1 MKMVILDGYGLNPG
15 DISWAPLETLGEI
28 SVYDRTPENDTA
40 LIIER
45 IGDARIIFTNKVPIT
60 QEVMLACPQLE
71 YIGVLAT
78 GYNVVDI
85 EAAKEKHIVVTNVPS
100 YGTDAVAQFTFALLL
115 EIASQVGLH
124 NRSVQAGDWQ
134 NSPDFTYWKQPLFEL
149 AGKTLGLVGYGL
161 IAQKVAEIAVVFGM
175 NVIYYNHRP
184 KQSKTPSVKQ
194 VTLDEVYHKADI
206 ISLHVPQMSETTQM
220 INNEAI
226 QQMKDGVI
234 LINTA
239 RGGLLDEEAV
249 AAALNIGKIAALGA
263 DVVTKEPILATNP
276 LLTAKNCYLT
286 PHIAW
291 APVEARE
298 RLLGIAVDNVKKFL
312 EGTPQNNVA
321 N

>member
-85 EAAKEKHIVVTNVPS
+85 EAAKEKHIVVTNVSS

-124 NRSVQAGDWQ
+124 NRSVKAGDWQ

-149 AGKTLGLVGYGL
+149 SGKTLGLVGYGL

-175 NVIYYNHRP
+175 TVIYYNHRP
-184 KQSKTPSVKQ
+184 KQSKTQGVKQ
-194 VTLDEVYHKADI
+194 VTLSEVYHEADI
-206 ISLHVPQMSETTQM
+206 ISLHVPQMPETTQM

-226 QQMKDGVI
+226 QQMKEDVI
-234 LINTA
+234 LINTS

-249 AAALNIGKIAALGA
+249 AAALNTGKIAALGA